1 MFLKVKKKNA
11 QYVLLSMKMEK
22 RLEDFLV
29 NISFILN
36 VLILGLFKILNVQ
49 FVKKTYQKIN
59 LIIIEYYNLQQ
70 KFFNVIINKNNKNIL
85 IKRVII

>member
-22 RLEDFLV
+22 KLEDFLV
-29 NISFILN
+29 NIFFILN

-59 LIIIEYYNLQQ
+59 LIIIGYYNLQQ
-70 KFFNVIINKNNKNIL
+70 KIFNVIINKNNKYIL